1 MKECITMED
10 IEKLDSKW
18 SRRDSKNRAKKNF
31 TIDNRRS
38 IRWIYRKAGEKAR
51 DIQLD
56 RERETKEQESWLH
69 D

>member
-1 MKECITMED
+1 MED